1 MIRGGD
7 GRVTRGRGGAKR
19 CPLEDREQRWA
30 GWMRAA
36 NRGDDAAYRALLG
49 EMAGV
54 LRAVAARRLGGL
66 GLDAHEAE
74 DVVQEALIGI
84 HQKRATWD
92 ETRPI
97 LPWVHAVA
105 RYKMLDSARRQGRS
119 RRGRVDAPAEDFAEI
134 VAAPEPAAP
143 PGAADDAAKLL
154 SALPDG
160 QRRVV
165 EAVAVEGLSHREAG
179 EKLGMNEGA
188 VRVALHRGLKRLEQ
202 LGSAG
207 ERDR

>member
-1 MIRGGD
+1 
-7 GRVTRGRGGAKR
+7 
-19 CPLEDREQRWA
+19 LEDREQRWA
-30 GWMRAA
+30 AWMRAA
-36 NRGDDAAYRALLG
+36 NRGDAAAYSKLLA

-54 LRAVAARRLGGL
+54 LRAIAAKRLSGL

-105 RYKMLDSARRQGRS
+105 RYKMLDSARRQGRL
-119 RRGRVDAPAEDFAEI
+119 RRGRVSAPAEDFAEI
-134 VAAPEPAAP
+134 VPAPEPAAP

-154 SALPDG
+154 AALPPG

-179 EKLGMNEGA
+179 ARLGMQEGA
-188 VRVALHRGLKRLEQ
+188 VRVALHRGLKRL
-202 LGSAG
+202 SALSAPP
-207 ERDR
+207 EDRE